1 MNDKRPDDDEAVE
14 AGRRGSVLSSEF
26 AKFGAGDEE
35 ECDAALRRGAD
46 DQDVD
51 GAGGY
56 RLDLDLLGE
65 PKPASVG
72 GAGNGGG
79 GMMAMMKKRRQ
90 DQDSD
95 EGYDEGGSGSSS
107 SSSSSSSSAA
117 SSLQKIPE
125 RESWSGKLDFLM
137 SCIGFAVGL
146 GNIWRFPYLCYK
158 NGGGAFLIPY
168 FICLVAG
175 GLPVFFL
182 EISLGQF
189 MQTGPIGAWKI
200 CPIMGG
206 IGYATT
212 VITFLMNIYY
222 IIILAWSLYFMFMSF
237 SKQLPWAHCC
247 NSWNTDKCSLGRMF
261 CDVVGTN
268 GSSLPVQS
276 DGGLSGVEGSAS
288 QAAVGV
294 LGAAARNASYVASD
308 MVDPAIEFWEKKVLQ
323 ISDGVDNMGSVIP
336 ELALCLF
343 IVWVLVFFAL
353 FKGIKVTG
361 KVVYF
366 TATFPY
372 LVLTI
377 LLIRGVTLPGAY
389 DGLSFYLLQPNMTKL
404 YNAQVWVDAGTQI
417 FFSYAI
423 ALGAMIALG
432 SYNNFYNNCYKDCVI
447 VATINSCT
455 SLYGGIAIFSI
466 LGFMAYEQG
475 VPVAE
480 VAERGPGLAFIAY
493 PKAIAMMP
501 SLPQLWSVAFFLM
514 ILTLGLG
521 SQIVGVEAFLA
532 AVIDRFPRQ
541 LRHRRAHITF
551 AVAVVSFLVGLT
563 MVTNGGMYVFQLF
576 DYYSASGMSLLWVC
590 FFESV
595 TVAWL
600 YGAGRFYDNLEMML
614 GFRINPWFG
623 ICWRYLTPAVTF
635 GILIFS
641 IVKFEPLTYNDYKYP
656 TWALTIGQCMAFA
669 SMICIPGTAIG
680 QILFTSGSPRE
691 RIIRLIRPI
700 LHNYQTPSKYRDR
713 TTVVDL
719 IDGARE
725 VVRTNQFGLEAV
737 P

>member
-1 MNDKRPDDDEAVE
+1 MKDNYDITTSATDGCEGMQLDEKTRCE
-14 AGRRGSVLSSEF
+14 SSLS
-26 AKFGAGDEE
+26 
-35 ECDAALRRGAD
+35 AALLKCGGVGDASDENVGGRSD
-46 DQDVD
+46 D
-51 GAGGY
+51 AGGY
-56 RLDLDLLGE
+56 RLDMDLIGD
-65 PKPASVG
+65 PKSASFGGVG
-72 GAGNGGG
+72 GVPSGE
-79 GMMAMMKKRRQ
+79 GMMYMLKKRRQ
-90 DQDSD
+90 DQESD
-95 EGYDEGGSGSSS
+95 EGYHGNGSEGSSS
-107 SSSSSSSSAA
+107 TSSSSSSAA

-168 FICLVAG
+168 FICLAAG

-200 CPIMGG
+200 CPLMGG

-222 IIILAWSLYFMFMSF
+222 IVILAWSLYFMFMSF
-237 SKQLPWAHCC
+237 STVLPWAHC
-247 NSWNTDKCSLGRMF
+247 NNLWNTKNCFLP
-261 CDVVGTN
+261 DVLPVN
-268 GSSLPVQS
+268 GSGVSGAV
-276 DGGLSGVEGSAS
+276 DGQIGGDAASGV
-288 QAAVGV
+288 
-294 LGAAARNASYVASD
+294 LRNVSD
-308 MVDPAIEFWEKKVLQ
+308 LVDPAIEFWERKVLR
-323 ISDGVDNMGSVIP
+323 ISSGVDDMGSIIP

-372 LVLTI
+372 VVLTI
-377 LLIRGVTLPGAY
+377 LLIRGVTLPGAM
-389 DGLSFYLLQPNMTKL
+389 DGLKFYLFEPDLSKL
-404 YNAQVWVDAGTQI
+404 THASVWLDAGTQI

-447 VATINSCT
+447 VACINSCT

-466 LGFMAYEQG
+466 LGFMAKERGMKVQD
-475 VPVAE
+475 VAE
-480 VAERGPGLAFIAY
+480 KGPGLAFIAY

-501 SLPQLWSVAFFLM
+501 SLPQMWSVAFFLM

-532 AVIDRFPRQ
+532 AVIDRFPQQ
-541 LRHRRAHITF
+541 LRQKRAHVTF

-590 FFESV
+590 FFEAI

-600 YGAGRFYDNLEMML
+600 YGADRFYDNLEMML
-614 GFRINPWFG
+614 GFRVCSWFR
-623 ICWRYLTPAVTF
+623 ICWRYFTPAVTL
-635 GILIFS
+635 GILLFS
-641 IVKFEPLTYNDYKYP
+641 IVNFEPLTYNNYKYP
-656 TWALTIGQCMAFA
+656 TWALTIGQSMAFA
-669 SMICIPGTAIG
+669 SMVCVPLTAIG
-680 QILFTSGSPRE
+680 QLIFCASGSPRE
-691 RIIRLIRPI
+691 RIKTLIRPI

-713 TTVVDL
+713 TTIVDL
-719 IDGARE
+719 IDGASE
-725 VVRTNQFGLEAV
+725 VVRTDEFGLTAN